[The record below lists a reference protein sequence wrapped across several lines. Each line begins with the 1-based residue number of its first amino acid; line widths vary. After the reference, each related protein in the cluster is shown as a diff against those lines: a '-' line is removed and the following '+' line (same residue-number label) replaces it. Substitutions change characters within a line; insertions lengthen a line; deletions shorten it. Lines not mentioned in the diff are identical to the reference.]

1 MIRPVGGQPEFEAVS
16 PVFPVS
22 DVPAALT
29 FYCERLGFDLG
40 WTWGDPP
47 THANVCRGRI
57 SLSLALDPSGAG
69 SGNAY
74 VQLSGVDAYFAELR
88 DRNLILGELADR
100 PYGMRDFS
108 VTDPSSNRLVF
119 GESIVD

>member
-1 MIRPVGGQPEFEAVS
+1 MSQPAGSQPEFEAVS

-29 FYCERLGFDLG
+29 FYCERLCFDLG

-57 SLSLALDPSGAG
+57 SLSFTLDPSGAG

-74 VQLSGVDAYFAELR
+74 VELSGVDAYFAELR
-88 DRNLILGELADR
+88 DRNLILDEVADR

-108 VTDPSSNRLVF
+108 VTDPSGNALCSASR
-119 GESIVD
+119 